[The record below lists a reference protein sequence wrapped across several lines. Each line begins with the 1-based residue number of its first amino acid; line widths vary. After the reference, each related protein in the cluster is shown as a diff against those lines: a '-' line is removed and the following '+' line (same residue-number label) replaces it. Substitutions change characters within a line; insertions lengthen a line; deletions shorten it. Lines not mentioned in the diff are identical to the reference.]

1 MSKQMT
7 FLELAEAVLEK
18 AEYPLGYKE
27 IWEQAKIMGLTNQ
40 MVKGEWKFKTPPQN
54 IMQIQLHDNIRQKKD
69 NSKFYKASIRP
80 TTFWLQSRKNELDSE
95 KLNAKIQK
103 DEIEAESKSQK
114 NQKQQESHERDLHP
128 LLVKFLFS
136 NESFKIRAKTIY
148 HEKCKKQIRGKSKW
162 NYPDIVGVKFPFDRK
177 PETLNLLSNINQ
189 GEYKLYSFELK
200 KSIDFSDLKECYFQA
215 VSNSS
220 WANEG
225 YLVVFDD
232 IDIEV
237 LKELRRLN
245 ASFGIGVIQLRVS
258 EIDSKIGVLE
268 SEVILPSAQRNL
280 DIETLDML
288 VGESPCF
295 EDFINDISKH
305 IGVKQQNIKS
315 AKSSKDEIYVKDT
328 FDEVLDDDKLD
339 KYIKE
344 NKIIAE

>member
-1 MSKQMT
+1 MT
-7 FLELAEAVLEK
+7 FIELAEAVLEK
-18 AEYPLGYKE
+18 AEIPLSAKE
-27 IWEQAKIMGLTNQ
+27 ILEKAKEMGLENQ
-40 MVKGEWKFKTPPQN
+40 FQSGAQDKLRSFYSTVLKNIIEKSDSTKFCIVGKNPQ
-54 IMQIQLHDNIRQKKD
+54 
-69 NSKFYKASIRP
+69 
-80 TTFWLQSRKNELDSE
+80 TFWLKSRENELDSE

-103 DEIEAESKSQK
+103 AEIEAESKSQK
-114 NQKQQESHERDLHP
+114 NQKQQEAHERKLHP
-128 LLVKFLFS
+128 LLITFLSS
-136 NESFKIRAKTIY
+136 NVDFGLCSKTIY
-148 HEKCKKQIRGKSKW
+148 HEKCKKQIKGKSKW
-162 NYPDIVGVKFPFDRK
+162 NYPDIVGVKFPFGRK
-177 PETLNLLSNINQ
+177 PETLNLLSSINQ

-258 EIDSKIGVLE
+258 EIDSKFGVLD

-288 VGESPCF
+288 VDESPCF
-295 EDFINDISKH
+295 EDFINDINKH
-305 IGVKQQNIKS
+305 IAVKQQNIKS
-315 AKSSKDEIYVKDT
+315 AKSAKDEIYVKDT
-328 FDEVLDDDKLD
+328 FDKVLDDEKLD
-339 KYIKE
+339 RYIRE
-344 NKIIAE
+344 NKIITE